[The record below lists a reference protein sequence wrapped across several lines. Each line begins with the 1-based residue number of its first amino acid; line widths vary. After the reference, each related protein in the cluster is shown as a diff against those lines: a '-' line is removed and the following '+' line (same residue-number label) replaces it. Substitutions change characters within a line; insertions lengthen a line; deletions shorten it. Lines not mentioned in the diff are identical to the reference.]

1 MLCEK
6 CGKNIATTHIRT
18 VVNGVVIEKNLCAHC
33 AVDAGYN
40 DIKGSNLTQML
51 SSMFGDTLSG
61 AQSSRITRCDCCG
74 SSFSDIAKSGKC
86 GCSQCYTTFYNELL
100 PYLKRVHGSI
110 RHIGK
115 VPNSV
120 PLAEKQDEDTIES
133 LRSKLRELVRE
144 EKYEQ
149 AAVIRDKIK
158 VLEGEA
164 K

>member
-61 AQSSRITRCDCCG
+61 AQSSRITRCACCG

-115 VPNSV
+115 APNRA

-133 LRSKLRELVRE
+133 LRSKLCELVRE